1 MRCSKAARLLFTW
14 SWCFFDDE
22 GVHPADAL
30 QLKAEVFPGDSDTEA
45 QIQEWINELIA
56 QDCISLFEVAAQRRS
71 EYQAFRRSQILDLRQ
86 LASSKDRPSEP
97 NPRPDPRPVAS
108 RRGES
113 DAGKP
118 AFSEYPS
125 PSLKEPAKVA
135 DQSALWEQALL
146 WARESFMGMDLS
158 RRSQD
163 RSLALKVC
171 YLVISGKLEQGWLT
185 EATKATKKAMS
196 INPAGKAFRA
206 GAF

>member
-1 MRCSKAARLLFTW
+1 MPRIRTIKPSAPSSGSLMRCSKAARLLFTW

-56 QDCISLFEVAAQRRS
+56 QDCISLFEVPPSDDPNIKHFVGRRFWICVNWHH
-71 EYQAFRRSQILDLRQ
+71 QKIDHPSQTRAPIRALWLC
-86 LASSKDRPSEP
+86 A
-97 NPRPDPRPVAS
+97 
-108 RRGES
+108 RGES

-135 DQSALWEQALL
+135 DQSVALGA
-146 WARESFMGMDLS
+146 
-158 RRSQD
+158 
-163 RSLALKVC
+163 SLAL
-171 YLVISGKLEQGWLT
+171 G
-185 EATKATKKAMS
+185 
-196 INPAGKAFRA
+196 
-206 GAF
+206 